1 MGQSTSVAAGTIP
14 WRISGRTLEVLL
26 VHRPRYDDW
35 TWPKGKIDN
44 DETLPECAARETE
57 EETGIAVTLGQ
68 PLIPVR
74 YKLVDGRAKIVH
86 YWAAQALPEDS
97 PARGARPAVERASTG
112 EVDGTEWVEA
122 RAAMKRLTYKRD
134 REPLGQVID
143 QWEDDRLRTWTLV
156 VVRHGRAQKRSAWKK
171 GKGAEHDRPLTPYG
185 GTQAERLVPILSA
198 YGVEDVMTSP
208 WERCAATVRPYL
220 EATGIGAEMRPEL
233 TEHAHE
239 KNPKPVRKLI
249 STCVRTNDVP
259 VAVCTHRP
267 TLPTVV
273 DAIGEHTP
281 NRIFAKL
288 PGSDP
293 WLKPGEI
300 LVVHVAPRR
309 RRTCVVV
316 AFERVRPH

>member
-1 MGQSTSVAAGTIP
+1 M
-14 WRISGRTLEVLL
+14 
-26 VHRPRYDDW
+26 
-35 TWPKGKIDN
+35 
-44 DETLPECAARETE
+44 
-57 EETGIAVTLGQ
+57 
-68 PLIPVR
+68 
-74 YKLVDGRAKIVH
+74 
-86 YWAAQALPEDS
+86 
-97 PARGARPAVERASTG
+97 
-112 EVDGTEWVEA
+112 
-122 RAAMKRLTYKRD
+122 
-134 REPLGQVID
+134 
-143 QWEDDRLRTWTLV
+143 
-156 VVRHGRAQKRSAWKK
+156 RHGRAQKRSGWKK

>member
-44 DETLPECAARETE
+44 GETLPECAARETE

-68 PLIPVR
+68 PLTPVR

-208 WERCAATVRPYL
+208 WERNAQ
-220 EATGIGAEMRPEL
+220 
-233 TEHAHE
+233 
-239 KNPKPVRKLI
+239 
-249 STCVRTNDVP
+249 TCWP
-259 VAVCTHRP
+259 LMAWM
-267 TLPTVV
+267 
-273 DAIGEHTP
+273 A
-281 NRIFAKL
+281 
-288 PGSDP
+288 
-293 WLKPGEI
+293 
-300 LVVHVAPRR
+300 
-309 RRTCVVV
+309 
-316 AFERVRPH
+316 